1 MTRATSKYYTF
12 ITLLTDQDW
21 EIIMVLVI
29 LLIRNNMD
37 LKVERFGLGLSFGII
52 KNRLDR
58 FARKNV
64 QSVYNTFL
72 FSFFMLEIFPYFLKS
87 NIIFLNFQ
95 LFHVLNL
102 RYLEVNVDFLRR
114 LHFRHLV
121 GCCCVLRQS
130 EVPHSTTEKRT
141 VLSTYIERFS
151 KIKVNCVFRGHEM
164 SHTLYIHLANSI

>member
-72 FSFFMLEIFPYFLKS
+72 FSFFMLEIFPYLLKS
-87 NIIFLNFQ
+87 NIIFWNFQ

-102 RYLEVNVDFLRR
+102 HYLEVNVDFLRR

-121 GCCCVLRQS
+121 GCYCF
-130 EVPHSTTEKRT
+130 TTIRGSSFYNWKENSVKYLHWT
-141 VLSTYIERFS
+141 VFKNKS
-151 KIKVNCVFRGHEM
+151 
-164 SHTLYIHLANSI
+164 